1 MKNALLIKEIYLEA
15 FRNLG
20 NVLVKFYFKA
30 FSWFCFASFIIV
42 LYAFI
47 VRITTGFAFN

>member
-1 MKNALLIKEIYLEA
+1 MKNFLLIREIYLEA

-20 NVLVKFYFKA
+20 HYLVKSYFKA

-42 LYAFI
+42 LYAFLF
-47 VRITTGFAFN
+47 RISTGFAFD